1 MAERGRLSL
10 EIPWRTLLKIIAAV
24 ALVAILT
31 HIWYILTLILIAIIV
46 AVGLQP
52 AVAWLERRGWPRW
65 GAASAVVFLLAGAIV
80 VFVGITWQSVSGQA
94 QDLADHLQQM
104 EQQIEQRLPGPVAT
118 MLHQSAGLNTSM
130 VASYAVT
137 LGRSVLWALAAFV
150 LASILVLYLLI
161 EARQT
166 YRWVRGF
173 LPADLRP
180 RFDKTASEAR
190 EVASAYI
197 VANFVTSVL
206 AGTYTFAW
214 LAVLGVPAAL
224 VLALLAFLCDFIP
237 IVGFF
242 LACAPAM
249 VMAATKSAALALAMI
264 PIYGAYH
271 FLENYFIGPRIYGGR
286 LRLSNVAVLVAFAI
300 GAELGGVVGA
310 LLAMPIAA
318 TYPTIEKLWLRN
330 QLGDDVVAEHEAVR
344 APRTFLGSRR

>member
-1 MAERGRLSL
+1 MAESDRRLSL
-10 EIPWRTLLKIIAAV
+10 TIPWPTLLKIAAAA
-24 ALVAILT
+24 ALVAVLVR
-31 HIWYILTLILIAIIV
+31 IWYILTLIVIAIIV

-52 AVAWLERRGWPRW
+52 AVAWLERKRWPRRV
-65 GAASAVVFLLAGAIV
+65 AASTVVFLLAGASV
-80 VFVGITWQSVSGQA
+80 TFVAITWTSINGQA
-94 QDLADHLQQM
+94 QDLGKHLQEM

-118 MLHQSAGLNTSM
+118 VLQRSAGLNPSTI
-130 VASYAVT
+130 ATYAMS
-137 LGRSVLWALAAFV
+137 LGRSVLGAIAAFV

-173 LPADLRP
+173 MPAELRP
-180 RFDKTASEAR
+180 RFDRTASEAR
-190 EVASAYI
+190 DVASAYI
-197 VANFVTSVL
+197 VANVVTSVL
-206 AGTYTFAW
+206 AALYSFAW

-224 VLALLAFLCDFIP
+224 VLALLAFVCDFIP

-242 LACAPAM
+242 LSCAPAM
-249 VMAATKSAALALAMI
+249 VMAATKSALLALAMI

-271 FLENYFIGPRIYGGR
+271 VIENYLIGPRIYGGR

-318 TYPTIEKLWLRN
+318 TYPTIEKLWLRD

-344 APRTFLGSRR
+344 RRAS